1 MSDCDCEIKDV
12 QEVVI
17 EEPEVVKVEKPPR
30 APRKPSAYNLFVKE
44 NMSKLS
50 NIPAKERMKKLGEMW
65 KEQKEAES
73 KPKAKKTTKPKASK
87 PKAKAKKSKE

>member
-17 EEPEVVKVEKPPR
+17 EEPAEVKVEKPPR

-44 NMSKLS
+44 QMGKMKDV
-50 NIPAKERMKKLGEMW
+50 PAKERMSKIGQLW

-87 PKAKAKKSKE
+87 AKAKAKKSKE

>member
-12 QEVVI
+12 EEVVI
-17 EEPEVVKVEKPPR
+17 QEPAEVKVEKPPR

-44 NMSKLS
+44 QMAKMKDV
-50 NIPAKERMKKLGEMW
+50 PAKERMSKIGQLW
-65 KEQKEAES
+65 KEQKEVG
-73 KPKAKKTTKPKASK
+73 AKKTTKPKAKPKASK